1 MTRDLHTTN
10 FRATIGISTYTVG
23 FAIVPLIIS
32 SFSEE
37 FGRQPIYVFSAVGF
51 ALSHV
56 VVALWVLC
64 S

>member
-10 FRATIGISTYTVG
+10 FVATLGISTYTVG
-23 FAIVPLIIS
+23 YAIVPLIIS

-37 FGRQPIYVFSAVGF
+37 FGRQPIYVISAAGF

-56 VVALWVLC
+56 VVAL
-64 S
+64 